1 MKRLMQI
8 SLLFVATAVGWGQQ
22 PRIANAKMQNV
33 SASAGLEK
41 TIEQVTKSQGTP
53 AWVAYSIPATGKD
66 RTMCC
71 FDNVDSA
78 RGNDGCCS
86 GCRLEHE
93 GNSFSGVVTGGNNCG
108 PLENDHI
115 AFIFVRFEGQVA
127 TKIRMFSS
135 GCAIDG
141 SGMPVFWLSDVKP
154 AESVAF
160 LSRVV
165 SGAGDDSER
174 KSVRGGALAAI
185 AIHDDA
191 AADLSL
197 EKFIAPGQP
206 DRVREQTALWLGAER
221 GKRGL
226 EILRAAVKS
235 DPSDRF
241 RERALIGFAQ
251 SRDPGGIAEL
261 IRMAHDDSS
270 TRVRGQA
277 IFWLAQAGGKKV
289 AQQIT
294 DAIDNDPE
302 TEVKKR
308 AVFALT
314 QMPEHEGVPM
324 LIQVA
329 KTNRNPVVRKQAIF
343 WLGQS
348 HDARALDYLE
358 EILSK

>member
-1 MKRLMQI
+1 MKRA
-8 SLLFVATAVGWGQQ
+8 LLVLLVTAMAFAQE
-22 PRIANAKMQNV
+22 PRIANAKTQML
-33 SASAGLEK
+33 SASGGLAK
-41 TIEQVTKSQGTP
+41 TIEQITKSQNGP
-53 AWVAYSIPATGKD
+53 LWVAYSIPTTGKD
-66 RTMCC
+66 RMMCC
-71 FDNVDSA
+71 FDSVDSA
-78 RGNDGCCS
+78 RGNEWCCS
-86 GCRLEHE
+86 VCRLEHE
-93 GNSFSGVVTGGNNCG
+93 GSFFSGTSTSSGNNCG
-108 PLENDHI
+108 PLENDRI
-115 AFIFVRFEGQVA
+115 AFIFLRFEQHIA
-127 TKIRMFSS
+127 TKVRMFSS

-141 SGMPVFWLSDVKP
+141 SGMPIFWLSDLKP
-154 AESVAF
+154 AESVDF

-165 SGAGDDSER
+165 SGAADDSER
-174 KSVRGGALAAI
+174 KNVRGGALAAI

-191 AADLSL
+191 AADGVL

-206 DRVREQTALWLGAER
+206 DRIREQTALWLGAER

-251 SRDPGGIAEL
+251 SHEPDALKDL
-261 IRMAHDDSS
+261 IRIGHDDPS

-343 WLGQS
+343 WLGQT
-348 HDARALDYLE
+348 HDPRALDYLE